1 MRSYLALELI
11 GALYFAG
18 FVLAAVE
25 NKDSIAIVSA
35 LVGTFY
41 VARAT
46 LRWDKERKA
55 NAKNPKGR
63 RPGVHAGSTRMRN
76 SEYSGPS
83 RNNPRVNHIG

>member
-46 LRWDKERKA
+46 LRWDKGRKT
-55 NAKNPKGR
+55 NAKNLKSR
-63 RPGVHAGSTRMRN
+63 RTGTFAGDSRMRHG
-76 SEYSGPS
+76 EFSGPS
-83 RNNPRVNHIG
+83 RNRCE